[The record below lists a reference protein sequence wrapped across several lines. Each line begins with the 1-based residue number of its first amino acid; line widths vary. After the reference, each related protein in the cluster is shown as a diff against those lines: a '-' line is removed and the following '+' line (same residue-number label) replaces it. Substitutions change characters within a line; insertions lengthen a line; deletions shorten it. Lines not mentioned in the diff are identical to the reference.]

1 MVETCVND
9 PAREC
14 RSGTKLALLEKRV
27 GDLEAG
33 QRKESEFRE
42 AYYEEQRRRIEH
54 DARLDAKISEMD
66 EKLDKVVEWQQAQ
79 QAKPARRWESLAEK
93 ALWSIC
99 AAVIAFLLAKA
110 GL

>member
-1 MVETCVND
+1 MSEQCMSR
-9 PAREC
+9 PGEEC
-14 RSGTKLALLEKRV
+14 RSATRLALLEKRV

-42 AYYEEQRRRIEH
+42 AYYDEQRRRIEY

-79 QAKPARRWESLAEK
+79 QARPAKRWESLAEK
-93 ALWSIC
+93 ALWSVC
-99 AAVIAFLLAKA
+99 AAVIAFLLARV